1 MESILKYR
9 IVLLK
14 DYEDN
19 SMATSY
25 LEWACNDAQL
35 EDQKE
40 TTPNAKC
47 SIFKSNEDLL
57 FIYTN
62 RVDATNPL
70 ATEQAE
76 FVDSY
81 IETSKREA
89 SLMNHEFI
97 LVDNTTGGH
106 QEQLLFEAMDANM
119 KSYYKAVWQ
128 ALGKTESQINE
139 LSRVYTSVSSTEP
152 VITEPFEI
160 PEETPEESG
169 NDNQEIEDT
178 GVIKENKHIDVGTEN
193 EGTSKLTDRELLVT
207 LLNKVNSLEVQ
218 IKELKEM
225 VSDPS
230 TKAEVQ
236 IQENQ
241 IEQVEPEKK
250 EEITDDEFLG
260 IRNYSADTEKE
271 HKDEIDDIKPEEGI
285 PVVKPTNQAVDTTGN
300 ADVGGL
306 YQNAVFYPKNPVKKE
321 QIENQPPQ
329 ISQTDT
335 ETIVGEMPNPEDK
348 SKPISISQGNESK
361 EETVIYNSVDKT
373 EALWETILDKVGT
386 ESDLSALIVEN
397 YNELPKSVQD
407 DFLRFN
413 MFDKYKNGKTTTLSK
428 VEAVKR
434 KVKVKQI

>member
-40 TTPNAKC
+40 ATPNAKC
-47 SIFKSNEDLL
+47 SIFKNNEDLL

-62 RVDATNPL
+62 KVDVENPL
-70 ATEQAE
+70 IGEQAE

-139 LSRVYTSVSSTEP
+139 LSKVYTSAASTEP
-152 VITEPFEI
+152 VVTEPFE
-160 PEETPEESG
+160 TPEEKPEKSG
-169 NDNQEIEDT
+169 NDNQDIEDT
-178 GVIKENKHIDVGTEN
+178 GIIKENKHIDVGTEN
-193 EGTSKLTDRELLVT
+193 EGSSELTDRELLVT
-207 LLNKVNSLEVQ
+207 LLNKVNSLEAQ
-218 IKELKEM
+218 IKELKEII
-225 VSDPS
+225 VDPS

-236 IQENQ
+236 IQEKP
-241 IEQVEPEKK
+241 IEETEPEKK

-260 IRNYSADTEKE
+260 VRNYAADTEKE
-271 HKDEIDDIKPEEGI
+271 HKDEIDDIKPKEGI
-285 PVVKPTNQAVDTTGN
+285 PVVKPTDQAVDATGN

-306 YQNAVFYPKNPVKKE
+306 YQNAVFYPKNPAKKE
-321 QIENQPPQ
+321 KIENEPPQ
-329 ISQTDT
+329 LSQTDT
-335 ETIVGEMPNPEDK
+335 EIILGERPNPGDRL
-348 SKPISISQGNESK
+348 KPISTSQGNESK

-373 EALWETILDKVGT
+373 ETLWETILDKVGT

>member
-14 DYEDN
+14 EYEDN

-35 EDQKE
+35 DDQKE
-40 TTPNAKC
+40 ATPNAKC

-70 ATEQAE
+70 AAEQAE

-106 QEQLLFEAMDANM
+106 QEQLLFEAMDTNM

-139 LSRVYTSVSSTEP
+139 LSKVYTSAALTAPIV
-152 VITEPFEI
+152 TEPFEI

-169 NDNQEIEDT
+169 NDNQDIEDT
-178 GVIKENKHIDVGTEN
+178 GIVKEDKHINVGTEN
-193 EGTSKLTDRELLVT
+193 EGTSELTDRELLVT

-218 IKELKEM
+218 IKELKEIIANP
-225 VSDPS
+225 D
-230 TKAEVQ
+230 TKTEVQ
-236 IQENQ
+236 IQEKPE
-241 IEQVEPEKK
+241 EQTEPEKS
-250 EEITDDEFLG
+250 EDLTDDEFLG
-260 IRNYSADTEKE
+260 IRNYAADAEKE
-271 HKDEIDDIKPEEGI
+271 HKDVIDDIKPEEGV
-285 PVVKPTNQAVDTTGN
+285 PVVQPTNKAVDATGN

-335 ETIVGEMPNPEDK
+335 ETIVGDMPDPEDR
-348 SKPISISQGNESK
+348 SKPISTSQGNESK

-373 EALWETILDKVGT
+373 ETLWETILDKVGT